1 MENELHEL
9 SLKIFNPLSK
19 QNQERDKLAPLYQ

>member
-1 MENELHEL
+1 MENELYEP

-19 QNQERDKLAPLYQ
+19 QNKEGDKLAPLYQ